1 MKHTK
6 ISLYTL
12 LFTTH
17 KILGN
22 PSNKIL
28 YSIPAWNEVQPASLP
43 FMMRESH
50 IGDVNN
56 EIGEAHDMIVPP
68 EIMRARVREGVPPP
82 LCAGRCASPS
92 AGPVCAFDAT
102 GTARTFETLCELE
115 AVSCRES
122 TCKFD
127 LLILF

>member
-1 MKHTK
+1 
-6 ISLYTL
+6 
-12 LFTTH
+12 
-17 KILGN
+17 
-22 PSNKIL
+22 
-28 YSIPAWNEVQPASLP
+28 
-43 FMMRESH
+43 MMRESR
-50 IGDVNN
+50 IDDAN
-56 EIGEAHDMIVPP
+56 EIGGEAHDMIIPP

-122 TCKFD
+122 TCKFS
-127 LLILF
+127 LYQLFQPVVVHC